1 MANDRVQS
9 ELVVRVSDESEEDD
23 YTPVSRLEPLPVE
36 VVAAASMRRPNN
48 STSTAQEASRQVKA
62 AEGTVFGLTV
72 YNNNVA
78 AQWVQLHDRASTPAD
93 TTVPAVVFE
102 VAAQSTRGVEFG
114 SFGRRFANG
123 IYICNSTTDVTKTL
137 GAADCLFDVQYE

>member
-1 MANDRVQS
+1 MK
-9 ELVVRVSDESEEDD
+9 
-23 YTPVSRLEPLPVE
+23 RL
-36 VVAAASMRRPNN
+36 MN
-48 STSTAQEASRQVKA
+48 STSTAQEAARQVKA

-78 AQWVQLHDRASTPAD
+78 AQWVQLHDSASTPAD
-93 TTVPAVVFE
+93 ATVPAVVFE
-102 VAAQSTRGVEFG
+102 VAAQSARGVEFG
-114 SFGRRFANG
+114 ELGRRFASG